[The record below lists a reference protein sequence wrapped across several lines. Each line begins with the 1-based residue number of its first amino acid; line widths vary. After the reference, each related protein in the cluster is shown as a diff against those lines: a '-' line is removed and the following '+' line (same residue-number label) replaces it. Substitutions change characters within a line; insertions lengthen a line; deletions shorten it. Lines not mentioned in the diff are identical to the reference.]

1 MRMMTGTL
9 FLLFRQPSLASLA
22 SQLEANIIKELTEI
36 GSNLLIDSLGVVPD
50 QFLNNRLGNP
60 CIFE

>member
-1 MRMMTGTL
+1 MTGTL